1 MSRTTEFLQGAGPFY
16 LATDDNGQ
24 PRVRPFGAVIDY
36 EGRVYYCT
44 NNHKPV
50 FRQLTSNPRVEI
62 AACGEGGAWIR
73 ITGRAVVDDRE
84 TVRAAMLKEHPGLRR
99 MYSPDDGL
107 FEVFYLTDVTAII
120 HRPGVE
126 PEVVTP

>member
-62 AACGEGGAWIR
+62 AACAAGGDWIR
-73 ITGRAVVDDRE
+73 ITGRAVVDDSE
-84 TVRAAMLKEHPGLRR
+84 PVRAAMLEAHPGLKR
-99 MYSPDDGL
+99 MYSTADGL
-107 FEVFYLTDVTAII
+107 YEVFYLTDATVTINRRGA
-120 HRPGVE
+120 E
-126 PEVVTP
+126 SETYTL